1 MNRRRLLRILFASP
15 FLFLCKSGWP
25 AQNPPQRER
34 TEMELFI
41 FARFHARPGKEN
53 ALRETLLEVHTPTR
67 QEAGCLSHDVYHSV
81 RDPQLFYIYS
91 RWKDEA
97 AFNTHVELPH
107 TVRFVE
113 QVEPLIDH
121 SLEVTRA
128 EQITR

>member
-1 MNRRRLLRILFASP
+1 MNRRRRLRILSASP
-15 FLFLCKSGWP
+15 FLFLSKSDWP
-25 AQNPPQRER
+25 AQSPPQREQ

-41 FARFHARPGKEN
+41 FARFHARPGKEI

-67 QEAGCLSHDVYHSV
+67 QDAGYLSHDVYHSV

-91 RWKDEA
+91 RRKDGA

-113 QVEPLIDH
+113 QVERLIDH